1 MKRFFNIIW
10 ALAAVAAML
19 TACHKDDVVA
29 TQPDAP
35 EGYMAISVPIT
46 MPDMSV
52 VETRGVDPDGH
63 NIHRIALFCF
73 DQFGM
78 FISHVND
85 VKLNTTT
92 TTSGQIV
99 EALIP
104 DATRR
109 IHFVA
114 NQNTSTF
121 DDSYHK
127 GKSELEVMTTLEGSS
142 GMMIYWGRY
151 ATEASTAAE
160 FKEELIADHGSDNTP
175 IRLLRNQ
182 AKVSVN
188 DNANFGVA
196 GFAVVN
202 TNAFGTV
209 APRHPELGFDFEVMN
224 GNNFHSDWTGKD
236 FVTLPEN
243 RAKLTP
249 PADVDNAAETY
260 VFETE
265 NTAAD
270 PVSVIIK
277 GNDSKYYRAMLILDD
292 EYKMV
297 RRNHHYIINITG
309 PLSYGSAS
317 FAEALEAPATNNV
330 WLSIDDEVN
339 EVRNADYILG
349 VDQTEV
355 VILAEPVSGGSGY
368 NYFQLDENGKRTAIH
383 NNGIIE
389 LGYTFSDENGN
400 AVADGPEV
408 NWEDGNTVATDWL
421 DNQYNASGTKHY
433 IGIKLNTID
442 ANNAVQK
449 AEGTILI
456 KKGLLQR
463 KIKVIVLKQQS
474 FVPMWVT
481 TQMYGGDTTPN
492 NTTFDGSNVTVMF
505 TVPDECPDEML
516 PFEVYVSVDHLD
528 VRSAAGQPLPVIRK
542 DDPRY
547 GEDVKKHPKAE
558 ANSAEANE
566 VIGYKYVYTV
576 TQKGD
581 QRIYFKNI
589 LDQTGNNPTNHN
601 HSEFVTVE
609 SPYFAT
615 LSKAYVFST
624 DDHNR
629 AITITNLQRYN
640 ALNGVSSTETEY
652 VYYMLV
658 PQKRGAEVLV
668 DVQLIDMAN
677 NANTPIHANVYD
689 GNTSDTF
696 DEFLLYTEH
705 LEHDNHT
712 NSAECVAE
720 MKEVTSLNDYNTS
733 TKTYGLRFTKDW
745 DDSATNDA
753 DKDYKVRMH
762 TTKAKSAEVVRL
774 ASNQTDSPS
783 AFTTGNYAGN
793 TYRSRIFELANYR
806 PFRFAATVNNEG
818 SSVDHDA
825 SEEFV
830 DAPATATWAYGE
842 DTKVE
847 VAFDITSFTANAET
861 AGGATVDP
869 FGRSFKVYIDAPML
883 EIDTDVTSNWT
894 SEKRAKFYYD
904 NSLNKFVYEVDADR
918 TEEAAFWSGSKT
930 THNYSNQI
938 DGERKVL
945 PFKAKNIVSTG
956 KITISADPE
965 EVTYDEK
972 VFNISNRPITGSIT
986 YDNNT
991 PVPAGSFVSFA
1002 LISNNSRIG
1011 SMTIKAN
1018 GSYELRLRPE
1028 YEFDWDT
1035 AAGTNTITID
1045 YQSGGKTYS
1054 AEIEDLAA
1062 LVANPSIN
1070 LTLQTNP

>member
-10 ALAAVAAML
+10 ALAAVAATL

-29 TQPDAP
+29 MQPDAP

-52 VETRGVDPDGH
+52 VETRGVDPDGL
-63 NIHRIALFCF
+63 NIHRISLFCF
-73 DQFGM
+73 DEFGM

-85 VKLNTTT
+85 VELRTQTATT
-92 TTSGQIV
+92 GEVV

-121 DDSYHK
+121 NDAVNK
-127 GKSELEVMTTLEGSS
+127 GKSELEVMTKLEGSS

-151 ATEASTAAE
+151 AAHANTAAE
-160 FKEELIADHGSDNTP
+160 FKQGLIAAHGTTP

-182 AKVSVN
+182 AMVTVEVQRGVN
-188 DNANFGVA
+188 FSVA

-209 APRHPELGFDFEVMN
+209 APRHPEKGFDFEVMQ
-224 GNNFHSDWTGKD
+224 GSDFHQDWAGED
-236 FVTLPEN
+236 FVTLPTN

-249 PADVDNAAETY
+249 PADVDNATATY

-277 GNDSKYYRAMLILDD
+277 GSNGEYYRAMLILDD

-297 RRNHHYIINITG
+297 RRNHHYKINITG
-309 PLSYGSAS
+309 PLSYGSAT

-330 WLSIDDEVN
+330 WLSIDDEVT
-339 EVRNADYILG
+339 EVRNSQYILG

-355 VILAEPVSGGSGY
+355 VILAEPNGSGY
-368 NYFQLDENGKRTAIH
+368 NYFKLDDNGKRTAIQ

-389 LGYTFSDENGN
+389 LGYTFSNANGTAAGAN
-400 AVADGPEV
+400 NGPEV
-408 NWEDGNTVATDWL
+408 KWDTGNSVAADWL
-421 DNQYNASGTKHY
+421 DNQYNASSTKHNIAIRLNP
-433 IGIKLNTID
+433 IGNG
-442 ANNAVQK
+442 VQK
-449 AEGTILI
+449 TEGTILI

-481 TQMYGGDTTPN
+481 TQMYGGDTTPDEA
-492 NTTFDGSNVTVMF
+492 FVGSNVTVMF
-505 TVPDECPDEML
+505 TVPEECPDEML

-547 GEDVKKHPKAE
+547 GEDVKKHPNAA
-558 ANSAEANE
+558 ANSPEAKE

-576 TQKGD
+576 TKKGD

-589 LDQTGNNPTNHN
+589 LDQTTSSQHEGHTEH
-601 HSEFVTVE
+601 VTVE

-615 LSKAYVFST
+615 LSKPYIFAT
-624 DDHNR
+624 QNHTK
-629 AITITNLQRYN
+629 AIRITNLSTYN
-640 ALNGVSSTETEY
+640 ALAGVAGATETEP

-668 DVQLIDMAN
+668 DVQLINMAN

-689 GNTSDTF
+689 GTTGDTF
-696 DEFLLYTEH
+696 DEFLLYTEY
-705 LEHDNHT
+705 LEHDDHT
-712 NSAECVAE
+712 NTSTSCVAA
-720 MKEVTSLNDYNTS
+720 MKEVTSLANYMTS
-733 TKTYGLRFTKDW
+733 TRTYALRFTKDW
-745 DDSATNDA
+745 ADGADNDG
-753 DKDYKVRMH
+753 DKDYKVKMH
-762 TTKAKSAEVVRL
+762 TTRAKSAEVVRF
-774 ASNQTDSPS
+774 ASNQKNLPS
-783 AFTTGNYAGN
+783 AFVSGNYTGD
-793 TYRSRIFELANYR
+793 TYRSRIFDLANYR
-806 PFRFAATVNNEG
+806 PFRFAAQVAGEG
-818 SSVDHDA
+818 VYVDHDA
-825 SEEFV
+825 ADAQV
-830 DAPATATWAYGE
+830 DAPTTATWAYGE
-842 DTKVE
+842 NTKVE
-847 VAFDITSFTANAET
+847 VAFDITSFTANDNSS
-861 AGGATVDP
+861 VDP

-883 EIDTDVTSNWT
+883 KIDTEVTDTWSA
-894 SEKRAKFYYD
+894 EKQAKFYYD
-904 NSLNKFVYEVDADR
+904 SALEKFVYVVDSDR
-918 TEEAAFWSGSKT
+918 SDEAAFWSGSKT
-930 THNYSNQI
+930 THNSNQI

-945 PFKAKNIVSTG
+945 PFRAKNIVSTG

-972 VFNISNRPITGSIT
+972 VFNISNEPITGSIT
-986 YDNNT
+986 YGGT

-1011 SMTIKAN
+1011 SMTITSA
-1018 GSYELRLRPE
+1018 GTYELRLRPE
-1028 YEFDWDT
+1028 YQFDWK
-1035 AAGTNTITID
+1035 TNGAEDTITID
-1045 YQSGGKTYS
+1045 YQVGNETYS
-1054 AEIEDLAA
+1054 ATVRDLAT
-1062 LVANPSIN
+1062 LSTNPTIN
-1070 LTLQTNP
+1070 LTKQN

>member
-85 VKLNTTT
+85 VELNTTS

-121 DDSYHK
+121 NDADNK
-127 GKSELEVMTTLEGSS
+127 GKSELEIMTTLEGSS

-160 FKEELIADHGSDNTP
+160 FKEGLLAAHGSANNP

-182 AKVSVN
+182 AKVSVKVES
-188 DNANFGVA
+188 GVSFSVD

-209 APRHPELGFDFEVMN
+209 APRHPEKDFDFDVL
-224 GNNFHSDWTGKD
+224 GTDWTGKD
-236 FVTLPEN
+236 FVTLPLKK
-243 RAKLTP
+243 AKLTP

-277 GNDSKYYRAMLILDD
+277 GNDGKYYRAMLILDD

-355 VILAEPVSGGSGY
+355 VILAEPVSSGSGY
-368 NYFQLDENGKRTAIH
+368 NYYQLDENGKRTPIH
-383 NNGIIE
+383 SNGIIE
-389 LGYTFSDENGN
+389 LGYTFSKADGT
-400 AVADGPEV
+400 AAGADGPEV
-408 NWEDGNTVATDWL
+408 NWEEGNIVATDWL

-433 IGIKLNTID
+433 IGIKLNPID

-481 TQMYGGDTTPN
+481 TQMYGGDTTPDSMDEE
-492 NTTFDGSNVTVMF
+492 FVGSNVTVMF

-547 GEDVKKHPKAE
+547 GEDVKKHPNAA

-589 LDQTGNNPTNHN
+589 LDQTGNNPTSHD
-601 HSEFVTVE
+601 HSEYVTVE
-609 SPYFAT
+609 SPYFKT
-615 LSKAYVFST
+615 ERKAYIFST

-629 AITITNLQRYN
+629 AITITNLSHYN
-640 ALNGVSSTETEY
+640 ALTGVAGATETEN
-652 VYYMLV
+652 VYYILV
-658 PQKRGAEVLV
+658 PQKKGAYVEFDIRL
-668 DVQLIDMAN
+668 MNGSTSMPAAN
-677 NANTPIHANVYD
+677 
-689 GNTSDTF
+689 G
-696 DEFLLYTEH
+696 DEFLLYSEY
-705 LEHDNHT
+705 LDHDTHDANATDCYANFTAPISEGTYGTHARTFGMQFTKAPTTVGSYDNVYPVKMHT
-712 NSAECVAE
+712 N
-720 MKEVTSLNDYNTS
+720 
-733 TKTYGLRFTKDW
+733 R
-745 DDSATNDA
+745 
-753 DKDYKVRMH
+753 
-762 TTKAKSAEVVRL
+762 AKSAEVVRL
-774 ASNQTDSPS
+774 ASNQTGSPS
-783 AFTTGNYAGN
+783 AFTTGNYNGN

-806 PFRFAATVNNEG
+806 PFRFAAQVAGEG
-818 SSVDHDA
+818 SFVDHDA
-825 SEEFV
+825 SEENV
-830 DAPATATWAYGE
+830 DAPTTATWAYGE
-842 DTKVE
+842 NTKVE
-847 VAFDITSFTANAET
+847 VAFDITSFTANAQT
-861 AGGATVDP
+861 GGGATVDP

-883 EIDTDVTSNWT
+883 DWDTDHSVYQTLKNANKIGTESGG
-894 SEKRAKFYYD
+894 RFYYI
-904 NSLNKFVYEVDADR
+904 VDANRD
-918 TEEAAFWSGSKT
+918 TEKGYWTNTTSK
-930 THNYSNQI
+930 NGNS
-938 DGERKVL
+938 GERKVL
-945 PFKAKNIVSTG
+945 PFKAKEIVSTG

-972 VFNISNRPITGSIT
+972 VFNISNKPITGSIT
-986 YDNNT
+986 YDGKN
-991 PVPAGSFVSFA
+991 VPTGSFVSFA

-1011 SMTIKAN
+1011 SMTITSA

-1028 YEFDWDT
+1028 YEFDWAT
-1035 AAGTNTITID
+1035 NGTEDTITID
-1045 YQSGGKTYS
+1045 YQVGNETYS
-1054 AEIEDLAA
+1054 ATIKDLATLSTTKDIA
-1062 LVANPSIN
+1062 LVK
-1070 LTLQTNP
+1070 Q

>member
-52 VETRGVDPDGH
+52 VETRGVDPDGL

-85 VKLNTTT
+85 VKLSTNTDTT
-92 TTSGQIV
+92 GEIL

-121 DDSYHK
+121 DDSTNK
-127 GKSELEVMTTLEGSS
+127 GKSELEIMTTLEGSS

-160 FKEELIADHGSDNTP
+160 FKERLLAAHGSANNP

-182 AKVSVN
+182 AKVSVK

-202 TNAFGTV
+202 TNTFGTV
-209 APRHPELGFDFEVMN
+209 APRHPEKDFDFKVMD
-224 GNNFHSDWTGKD
+224 GNNFHQDWIGED
-236 FVTLPEN
+236 FVTLPQN
-243 RAKLTP
+243 KAKLTP
-249 PADVDNAAETY
+249 PADVDNAPETY
-260 VFETE
+260 VFETK

-277 GNDSKYYRAMLILDD
+277 GDDGEYYRAMLILDD

-355 VILAEPVSGGSGY
+355 VILAEPDGNGY
-368 NYFQLDENGKRTAIH
+368 NYFQLDENGKRTAILS
-383 NNGIIE
+383 NGIIE

-421 DNQYNASGTKHY
+421 DNQYNASSTKHY
-433 IGIKLNTID
+433 IGIKLNSID
-442 ANNAVQK
+442 TSDAVQK

-492 NTTFDGSNVTVMF
+492 SMDNEFVGSNVTIMF
-505 TVPDECPDEML
+505 TVPEECPDEML

-547 GEDVKKHPKAE
+547 GEDVKKHPNAA

-589 LDQTGNNPTNHN
+589 LDQTGNNPTSHN
-601 HSEFVTVE
+601 HSEYVTVE

-615 LSKAYVFST
+615 LSKPYVFAANNHT
-624 DDHNR
+624 K

-658 PQKRGAEVLV
+658 PQKKGAEVLV

-689 GNTSDTF
+689 DNTSDDTF

-720 MKEVTSLNDYNTS
+720 MKEVTSLNNYNTS

-745 DDSATNDA
+745 DNSATNDA

-774 ASNQTDSPS
+774 ASNQTGSPS
-783 AFTTGNYAGN
+783 AFSTGNYTGY

-806 PFRFAATVNNEG
+806 PFRFAAQVAGEG
-818 SSVDHDA
+818 SFVDHDA
-825 SEEFV
+825 SEENV
-830 DAPATATWAYGE
+830 DAPTTATWAYGE
-842 DTKVE
+842 NTKVE
-847 VAFDITSFTANAET
+847 VAFDITSFTAND
-861 AGGATVDP
+861 GSSVDP

-883 EIDTDVTSNWT
+883 DWDTDHSVYQTLQNANKIGTESDG
-894 SEKRAKFYYD
+894 RFYYI
-904 NSLNKFVYEVDADR
+904 VDANRD
-918 TEEAAFWSGSKT
+918 TEKSFWSGFETMHK
-930 THNYSNQI
+930 SNKI
-938 DGERKVL
+938 AGERKVL
-945 PFKAKNIVSTG
+945 PFKAKEIVSTG

-972 VFNISNRPITGSIT
+972 VFNISNKPIEGKIT
-986 YDNNT
+986 YGGQD
-991 PVPAGSFVSFA
+991 VPAGSFVSFA

-1011 SMTIKAN
+1011 SMTITSA

-1028 YEFDWDT
+1028 YEFDWAT
-1035 AAGTNTITID
+1035 NGTEDTITID
-1045 YQSGGKTYS
+1045 YQIGNETYS
-1054 AEIEDLAA
+1054 ATIKDLATLSTTKDIA
-1062 LVANPSIN
+1062 LVK
-1070 LTLQTNP
+1070 Q

>member
-10 ALAAVAAML
+10 ALAAVAATL
-19 TACHKDDVVA
+19 TACHKDDVA
-29 TQPDAP
+29 AMQPDAP

-52 VETRGVDPDGH
+52 VETRGVDPDGL
-63 NIHRIALFCF
+63 NIHRISLFCF
-73 DQFGM
+73 DEFGM

-85 VKLNTTT
+85 VELSTQTAT
-92 TTSGQIV
+92 AGEVV

-121 DDSYHK
+121 NDAVNK
-127 GKSELEVMTTLEGSS
+127 GKSELEVMTKLEGSS

-151 ATEASTAAE
+151 AAHANTAVE
-160 FKEELIADHGSDNTP
+160 FKQGLIAAHGTTP

-182 AKVSVN
+182 AMVTVEVQRGVS
-188 DNANFGVA
+188 FSVA

-209 APRHPELGFDFEVMN
+209 APRHPEKGFDFKVME
-224 GNNFHSDWTGKD
+224 GDNFHSDWVGKD

-243 RAKLTP
+243 KAKLTP
-249 PADVDNAAETY
+249 PADVDNATATY

-277 GNDSKYYRAMLILDD
+277 GGDGKYYRAMLILDD

-297 RRNHHYIINITG
+297 RRNHHYKINITG
-309 PLSYGSAS
+309 PLSYGSAT

-330 WLSIDDEVN
+330 WLSIDDEVT
-339 EVRNADYILG
+339 EVRNSQYILG

-355 VILAEPVSGGSGY
+355 VILAEPKSGGNGY
-368 NYFQLDENGKRTAIH
+368 NYFKFDENGRRTLIQD
-383 NNGIIE
+383 NGIIE
-389 LGYTFSDENGN
+389 LGYTFSNANGT
-400 AVADGPEV
+400 AAGADGPEV
-408 NWEDGNTVATDWL
+408 KWDTGNSVAADWL
-421 DNQYNASGTKHY
+421 DNQYNASSTKHN
-433 IGIKLNTID
+433 IAIRLNAISD
-442 ANNAVQK
+442 EVQK

-492 NTTFDGSNVTVMF
+492 TQNNNTFDGSNVTVMF
-505 TVPDECPDEML
+505 TVPEQCPDEML

-547 GEDVKKHPKAE
+547 GEDVKKHPNAA
-558 ANSAEANE
+558 ANSPEAKE

-576 TQKGD
+576 TKKGD

-589 LDQTGNNPTNHN
+589 LDQTKSSQHEGHTEH
-601 HSEFVTVE
+601 VTVE

-615 LSKAYVFST
+615 LSKPYIFAT
-624 DDHNR
+624 QNHTK
-629 AITITNLQRYN
+629 AITITNLRTYN
-640 ALNGVSSTETEY
+640 ALANVEGATETEP

-668 DVQLIDMAN
+668 DVQLINMVD
-677 NANTPIHANVYD
+677 NANTPIHANVYTGNSDPD
-689 GNTSDTF
+689 GF
-696 DEFLLYTEH
+696 DEFLLYTEY
-705 LEHDNHT
+705 LEHDDH
-712 NSAECVAE
+712 SGSEQCVAE
-720 MKEVTSLNDYNTS
+720 MNVVTSLGNYNTN
-733 TKTYGLRFTKDW
+733 TRTYGLRFIKDW
-745 DDSATNDA
+745 TDNVNNA

-762 TTKAKSAEVVRL
+762 TTKAKSAEVVRF
-774 ASNQTDSPS
+774 ASNQIGAAS
-783 AFTTGNYAGN
+783 AFNSGSEYAGN
-793 TYRSRIFELANYR
+793 TYRSRIFDLANYR
-806 PFRFAATVNNEG
+806 PFRFAAQVAGEG
-818 SSVDHDA
+818 DYVDHNAADA
-825 SEEFV
+825 QV
-830 DAPATATWAYGE
+830 DAPTTATWAYGE
-842 DTKVE
+842 NTKVE
-847 VAFDITSFTANAET
+847 VAFDITSFTAND
-861 AGGATVDP
+861 GSSVDP

-883 EIDTDVTSNWT
+883 EIDTEVTNNWST
-894 SEKRAKFYYD
+894 DKRAKFYYD
-904 NSLNKFVYEVDADR
+904 DTLKKFVYVVDAVR
-918 TEEAAFWSGSKT
+918 STEAGFWSTASK
-930 THNYSNQI
+930 NGNA
-938 DGERKVL
+938 GERKVL
-945 PFKAKNIVSTG
+945 PFRAKNIVSTG

-972 VFNISNRPITGSIT
+972 VFNISNKPITGSIT
-986 YDNNT
+986 YDGQN
-991 PVPAGSFVSFA
+991 VPAGSFVSFA

-1011 SMTIKAN
+1011 SMTITSAGN
-1018 GSYELRLRPE
+1018 YELRLRPE
-1028 YEFDWDT
+1028 YQFDWAT
-1035 AAGTNTITID
+1035 NGTDNTITID
-1045 YQSGGKTYS
+1045 YQQGGNTYS
-1054 AEIEDLAA
+1054 ATVKDLKTLSTATTIA
-1062 LVANPSIN
+1062 LTKQN
-1070 LTLQTNP
+1070 

>member
-52 VETRGVDPDGH
+52 VETRGVDPDGL

-85 VKLNTTT
+85 VKLSTQTATT
-92 TTSGQIV
+92 GQIV

-121 DDSYHK
+121 DDAENK
-127 GKSELEVMTTLEGSS
+127 GKSELEIMTTLEGSS

-160 FKEELIADHGSDNTP
+160 FKERLLAAHGSANNP

-182 AKVSVN
+182 AKVSVKVEP
-188 DNANFGVA
+188 GVSFSVD

-209 APRHPELGFDFEVMN
+209 APRHPEKGFDFKVMD
-224 GNNFHSDWTGKD
+224 GDNFHQDWVGKD

-277 GNDSKYYRAMLILDD
+277 GNDGNYYRAMLILDD

-355 VILAEPVSGGSGY
+355 VILAEPVSSGSGY

-389 LGYTFSDENGN
+389 LGYTFSN
-400 AVADGPEV
+400 ADGTAAGADGPEV
-408 NWEDGNTVATDWL
+408 NWEKDNTVATDWL
-421 DNQYNASGTKHY
+421 DNQYNASSTKHY
-433 IGIKLNTID
+433 IGIKLNPISD
-442 ANNAVQK
+442 AVQK
-449 AEGTILI
+449 TEGTILI

-481 TQMYGGDTTPN
+481 TQMYGGDTTPD
-492 NTTFDGSNVTVMF
+492 TMDGEFVGSNVTVMF

-547 GEDVKKHPKAE
+547 GEDVKKHPKDDS
-558 ANSAEANE
+558 NNE

-589 LDQTGNNPTNHN
+589 LDQTGNNPTSHD

-615 LSKAYVFST
+615 LSKPYVFST

-629 AITITNLQRYN
+629 AITISNLSHYN
-640 ALNGVSSTETEY
+640 ALTGVAGATETED
-652 VYYMLV
+652 VYYILV
-658 PQKRGAEVLV
+658 PQKKGAYVEFDIRL
-668 DVQLIDMAN
+668 MNGSTSMSA
-677 NANTPIHANVYD
+677 AD
-689 GNTSDTF
+689 G
-696 DEFLLYTEH
+696 DEFLLYSEY
-705 LEHDNHT
+705 LDHDTHDANAT
-712 NSAECVAE
+712 DCYANFTAPISGG
-720 MKEVTSLNDYNTS
+720 
-733 TKTYGLRFTKDW
+733 TYGTHARTFGMRFTKAPTTVGSYDNVYPVKMY
-745 DDSATNDA
+745 TNE
-753 DKDYKVRMH
+753 
-762 TTKAKSAEVVRL
+762 AKSAEVVRL
-774 ASNQTDSPS
+774 ASNQTNSPS
-783 AFTTGNYAGN
+783 AFTTGNYNGN
-793 TYRSRIFELANYR
+793 TYHSRIFELANYR

-825 SEEFV
+825 SEENV
-830 DAPATATWAYGE
+830 DAPTTATWAYGE
-842 DTKVE
+842 NTKVK
-847 VAFDITSFTANAET
+847 VAFDITSFTANALT
-861 AGGATVDP
+861 GGGATVDP

-883 EIDTDVTSNWT
+883 EIDTDTTSTWATDKQN
-894 SEKRAKFYYD
+894 KFYYD
-904 NSLNKFVYEVDADR
+904 NTLNKFVYVVDADR
-918 TEEAAFWSGSKT
+918 TKEAGFWSGSETMHK
-930 THNYSNQI
+930 SNKI
-938 DGERKVL
+938 AGERKVL
-945 PFKAKNIVSTG
+945 PFKAKEIVSTG

-972 VFNISNRPITGSIT
+972 VFNISNEPITGQIT
-986 YDNNT
+986 YDGT
-991 PVPAGSFVSFA
+991 SVPAGSFVSFA

-1028 YEFDWDT
+1028 YEFDWAT
-1035 AAGTNTITID
+1035 NGTEHTITID
-1045 YQSGGKTYS
+1045 YQVDNETYS
-1054 AEIEDLAA
+1054 ATIKDLATLSTNTDIA
-1062 LVANPSIN
+1062 LVK
-1070 LTLQTNP
+1070 Q

>member
-85 VKLNTTT
+85 VELNTYSA
-92 TTSGQIV
+92 TSGQIV

-160 FKEELIADHGSDNTP
+160 FKEGLLAAHGSANNP

-188 DNANFGVA
+188 VESGVSFSVA

-209 APRHPELGFDFEVMN
+209 APRHPELGFDFDVL
-224 GNNFHSDWTGKD
+224 GTDWTGKD
-236 FVTLPEN
+236 FVTLPKN
-243 RAKLTP
+243 KAKLTP

-309 PLSYGSAS
+309 PLSYGSNS

-368 NYFQLDENGKRTAIH
+368 NYYQLDENGKRTAIQS
-383 NNGIIE
+383 NGIIE
-389 LGYTFSDENGN
+389 LGYTFSKADGT
-400 AVADGPEV
+400 AAGADGPEV
-408 NWEDGNTVATDWL
+408 NWEGGNTVATDWL

-433 IGIKLNTID
+433 IGIKLNPISSSD
-442 ANNAVQK
+442 DVQK

-481 TQMYGGDTTPN
+481 TQMYGGDTTP
-492 NTTFDGSNVTVMF
+492 
-505 TVPDECPDEML
+505 PP
-516 PFEVYVSVDHLD
+516 
-528 VRSAAGQPLPVIRK
+528 I
-542 DDPRY
+542 
-547 GEDVKKHPKAE
+547 
-558 ANSAEANE
+558 
-566 VIGYKYVYTV
+566 
-576 TQKGD
+576 
-581 QRIYFKNI
+581 
-589 LDQTGNNPTNHN
+589 
-601 HSEFVTVE
+601 
-609 SPYFAT
+609 
-615 LSKAYVFST
+615 FST
-624 DDHNR
+624 N
-629 AITITNLQRYN
+629 Y
-640 ALNGVSSTETEY
+640 
-652 VYYMLV
+652 
-658 PQKRGAEVLV
+658 QK
-668 DVQLIDMAN
+668 
-677 NANTPIHANVYD
+677 
-689 GNTSDTF
+689 
-696 DEFLLYTEH
+696 
-705 LEHDNHT
+705 
-712 NSAECVAE
+712 
-720 MKEVTSLNDYNTS
+720 
-733 TKTYGLRFTKDW
+733 
-745 DDSATNDA
+745 
-753 DKDYKVRMH
+753 
-762 TTKAKSAEVVRL
+762 
-774 ASNQTDSPS
+774 
-783 AFTTGNYAGN
+783 
-793 TYRSRIFELANYR
+793 
-806 PFRFAATVNNEG
+806 
-818 SSVDHDA
+818 
-825 SEEFV
+825 
-830 DAPATATWAYGE
+830 
-842 DTKVE
+842 
-847 VAFDITSFTANAET
+847 
-861 AGGATVDP
+861 
-869 FGRSFKVYIDAPML
+869 
-883 EIDTDVTSNWT
+883 
-894 SEKRAKFYYD
+894 
-904 NSLNKFVYEVDADR
+904 
-918 TEEAAFWSGSKT
+918 
-930 THNYSNQI
+930 
-938 DGERKVL
+938 
-945 PFKAKNIVSTG
+945 
-956 KITISADPE
+956 
-965 EVTYDEK
+965 
-972 VFNISNRPITGSIT
+972 
-986 YDNNT
+986 
-991 PVPAGSFVSFA
+991 
-1002 LISNNSRIG
+1002 
-1011 SMTIKAN
+1011 
-1018 GSYELRLRPE
+1018 
-1028 YEFDWDT
+1028 
-1035 AAGTNTITID
+1035 
-1045 YQSGGKTYS
+1045 
-1054 AEIEDLAA
+1054 
-1062 LVANPSIN
+1062 
-1070 LTLQTNP
+1070 

>member
-52 VETRGVDPDGH
+52 VETRGVDPDGL

-85 VKLNTTT
+85 VELNTTT

-121 DDSYHK
+121 DDSAHK

-160 FKEELIADHGSDNTP
+160 FKERLLAAHGSANNP

-188 DNANFGVA
+188 VESGVSFSVD

-209 APRHPELGFDFEVMN
+209 APRHPEKDFDFKVMD
-224 GNNFHSDWTGKD
+224 GNNFHQDWIGKD
-236 FVTLPEN
+236 FVTLPQN

-277 GNDSKYYRAMLILDD
+277 GTDGNYYRAMLILND

-355 VILAEPVSGGSGY
+355 VILAEPDGNGY

-389 LGYTFSDENGN
+389 LGYTFSKADGT
-400 AVADGPEV
+400 AAGADGPDV

-433 IGIKLNTID
+433 IGIKLNPISD
-442 ANNAVQK
+442 DVQK

-547 GEDVKKHPKAE
+547 GEDVKKHP
-558 ANSAEANE
+558 NDDSNNE

-601 HSEFVTVE
+601 HSEYVTVE

-615 LSKAYVFST
+615 LSKPYVFADNNHT
-624 DDHNR
+624 Y

-658 PQKRGAEVLV
+658 PQKKGAKVLV
-668 DVQLIDMAN
+668 DVQLIEMAN

-689 GNTSDTF
+689 GNTNDTF

-712 NSAECVAE
+712 ITSTACVAE
-720 MKEVTSLNDYNTS
+720 MKEVTSLNNYNTS

-762 TTKAKSAEVVRL
+762 TTKAKSAEVVRF
-774 ASNQTDSPS
+774 ASNQKGSPS
-783 AFTTGNYAGN
+783 AFTTENYAGN

-818 SSVDHDA
+818 SFVDHNA
-825 SEEFV
+825 PEENV
-830 DAPATATWAYGE
+830 DAPTTATWAYGE
-842 DTKVE
+842 NTKVE
-847 VAFDITSFTANAET
+847 VAFDITSFTANAQT
-861 AGGATVDP
+861 GGSATVDP

-883 EIDTDVTSNWT
+883 EIDTDITSTWATDKQN
-894 SEKRAKFYYD
+894 KFYYD
-904 NSLNKFVYEVDADR
+904 NTLDKFVYVVDADR
-918 TEEAAFWSGSKT
+918 TKEAAFWSGSETMHK
-930 THNYSNQI
+930 SNKI

-972 VFNISNRPITGSIT
+972 VFNISNKPITGSIT
-986 YDNNT
+986 YDNT

-1028 YEFDWDT
+1028 YEFDWAT
-1035 AAGTNTITID
+1035 NGTEDTITID
-1045 YQSGGKTYS
+1045 YQVGNETYS
-1054 AEIEDLAA
+1054 ATIKDLATLSTTKDIA
-1062 LVANPSIN
+1062 LVK
-1070 LTLQTNP
+1070 Q